1 MAEVYITEIPG
12 GERQAWQCPYCSRMY
27 VTRDEE
33 GRELECPANCRRCGS
48 PMDVGKAQAFQDM
61 KAAESA
67 SKPIKRDTVR
77 V

>member
-1 MAEVYITEIPG
+1 MAETYIVDCPG

-27 VTRDEE
+27 PTKDEE
-33 GRELECPANCRRCGS
+33 GMDTDCPANCRRCGA
-48 PMDVGKAQAFQDM
+48 PMDIEKAHAFENN

-67 SKPIKRDTVR
+67 GPAKRRETVK